1 MTRTW
6 TMLVAVL
13 VLGMAPSVRGD
24 EWLERPVDDK
34 TFEAYLD
41 FFAIDEN
48 LPFETA
54 SHGVQESEGI
64 RREHVSFQSTPSERV
79 TAYYYHARGAS
90 PSGATLIFLHGGG
103 GRGKE
108 APSYMVMGERLA
120 RGGWNV
126 LMIDAKHFGERQTG
140 LFETFSETERH
151 DKLYNQPGVYLAWV
165 TQYVKDVQ
173 RAFDFLV
180 NEKGADPDAIG
191 LFARSRGAVVGTIA
205 AAVERR
211 LAVALLYFGGHFD
224 ALETGHRGAAC
235 PANYI
240 GRIGPR
246 PLFTINSEND
256 GDFDAERSVRPL
268 HRLIDESTEHR
279 TRWTQGGHS
288 YANDDDWAV
297 MFAWLRETLTP
308 KD

>member
-1 MTRTW
+1 MKQFLATLTA
-6 TMLVAVL
+6 AVL
-13 VLGMAPSVRGD
+13 VASSVRGD

-34 TFEAYLD
+34 TFEAYLE
-41 FFAIDEN
+41 FFTIDED
-48 LPFETA
+48 LPFDTE
-54 SHGVQESEGI
+54 SHGVQETEGI
-64 RREHVSFQSTPSERV
+64 VREHVSFQSTPGERV
-79 TAYYYHARGAS
+79 TAFYYQPRGAS

-103 GRGKE
+103 PRGKD
-108 APSYMVMGERLA
+108 SRFYIVMCERLA
-120 RGGWNV
+120 RAGWNV
-126 LMIDAKHFGERQTG
+126 LMIDAKHYGERETG
-140 LFETFSETERH
+140 LFEIFSEAESH

-180 NEKGADPDAIG
+180 NEKGADPNAIG

-205 AAVERR
+205 AAVEQR
-211 LAVALLYFGGHFD
+211 LAVVLLYFGGHFD

-235 PANYI
+235 PANYM

-268 HRLIDESTEHR
+268 HRLIDQSTKHQM
-279 TRWTQGGHS
+279 RWTQGGHS
-288 YANDDDWAV
+288 YANDDDWAA
-297 MFAWLRETLTP
+297 MFAWLRETLKP
-308 KD
+308 KE